1 MEWLNGNAKAGQVAL
16 LYLEPWFLVK
26 ELAPDPEYELKS
38 GLDQSLSSKPDYVA
52 IQINSTILQGEGSD
66 ILQGSIFRY
75 PFEVDIL
82 QNEYEKV
89 FSVRRAFNL
98 EVASIW
104 RRK

>member
-1 MEWLNGNAKAGQVAL
+1 MEWLNENAEAGQVAL

-26 ELAPDPEYELKS
+26 ELAPDAAYEYRS
-38 GLDQSLSSKPDYVA
+38 GFDESLNAKPDYVA
-52 IQINSTILQGEGSD
+52 IHINSTILQGEGND
-66 ILQGSIFRY
+66 TPQKSIFRY

-82 QNEYEKV
+82 QNEYKKV
-89 FSVRRAFNL
+89 FSVRRAFDL